1 MNVSQPEPRGARAPT
16 LTRGDDGPHGE
27 VEGGSP
33 DVTTVDHVEFY
44 TADAE
49 ETAHLLRMAYGFRR
63 LGQSGPGLPGQ
74 RTILLGQGG
83 IRLLVTAATDPAH
96 PVAAHVERH
105 GDGVARI
112 GLRVADAAEAYAEA
126 LARGA
131 GSVAEPRRWAD
142 GGTEVVTAEVSGPG
156 ALAHRLVAR
165 RGDAFL
171 PGGIEPL
178 PVAAPAGP
186 DLLEIV
192 DHTAL
197 CVAGGTLDETVRF
210 YTEVFGF
217 KEIFEERVE
226 VGDQAMDSKVVQ
238 SGSGEVTFTI
248 VSPDPAMRPG
258 QLDDF
263 LRANGGAGVQ
273 HLALSTRDIAGVVA
287 TLGARGVRFLKTPES
302 YYDAIERRLGDVGLS
317 VAALRAGNILVDR
330 DHWGEMFQIFTESTV
345 ERRTFFFELIERHGA
360 LTFGSNNIKAL
371 YEAKERARAAAE
383 APA

>member
-1 MNVSQPEPRGARAPT
+1 M
-16 LTRGDDGPHGE
+16 
-27 VEGGSP
+27 

-44 TADAE
+44 VADAE
-49 ETAHLLRMAYGFRR
+49 ETARPLVEAYGFHR
-63 LGQSGPGLPGQ
+63 LGESGPGLPGQ

-83 IRLLVTAATDPAH
+83 IRVLVTAATDPAH

-112 GLRVADAAEAYAEA
+112 AVRVADAAEAYAEA
-126 LARGA
+126 LSRGA
-131 GSVAEPRRWAD
+131 TSVAEPRAWGAD
-142 GGTEVVTAEVSGPG
+142 VVTAEVSGPG
-156 ALAHRLVAR
+156 ALAHRFVER
-165 RGDAFL
+165 RGDGFL
-171 PGGIEPL
+171 PGAIEPL
-178 PVAAPAGP
+178 PADPPSGV
-186 DLLEIV
+186 DMLEIL

-248 VSPDPAMRPG
+248 VSPDPALRPG

-273 HLALSTRDIAGVVA
+273 HLAFSTRDIAGAVA
-287 TLGARGVRFLKTPES
+287 ALSARGVRFLKTPDG
-302 YYDAIERRLGDVGLS
+302 YYDAIEQRLGEVSLS

-360 LTFGSNNIKAL
+360 LTFGSNNIRAL

-383 APA
+383 TRA

>member
-1 MNVSQPEPRGARAPT
+1 M
-16 LTRGDDGPHGE
+16 
-27 VEGGSP
+27 

-49 ETAHLLRMAYGFRR
+49 ETAHHLSAAYGFRR

-74 RTILLGQGG
+74 HTILLGQGG
-83 IRLLVTAATDPAH
+83 IRILVTAATDPAH

-112 GLRVADAAEAYAEA
+112 GLRVADAVEAYGEA

-131 GSVAEPRRWAD
+131 SAVAEPRSW
-142 GGTEVVTAEVSGPG
+142 GGQVVTAEVSGPG
-156 ALAHRLVAR
+156 ALAHRLVER
-165 RGDAFL
+165 KGDRFL
-171 PGGIEPL
+171 PGGIEPVPAE
-178 PVAAPAGP
+178 PVTGSE
-186 DLLEIV
+186 LLEIV

-248 VSPDPAMRPG
+248 VAPDPALRPG

-273 HLALSTRDIAGVVA
+273 HLALSTRDIAGAVA
-287 TLGARGVRFLKTPES
+287 TLGARGVRFLKTPDS
-302 YYDAIERRLGDVGLS
+302 YYDAIEQRLGEVSLS
-317 VAALRAGNILVDR
+317 VAALRAANILVDR

-345 ERRTFFFELIERHGA
+345 ERRTFFLELIERHGA

-371 YEAKERARAAAE
+371 YEAKERARAALE
-383 APA
+383 AQA

>member
-1 MNVSQPEPRGARAPT
+1 M
-16 LTRGDDGPHGE
+16 
-27 VEGGSP
+27 
-33 DVTTVDHVEFY
+33 DVTIVDHVEFY
-44 TADAE
+44 VTDAE
-49 ETAHLLRMAYGFRR
+49 ETARPLVEAYGFRR
-63 LGQSGPGLPGQ
+63 LGESGPGLPGQ

-112 GLRVADAAEAYAEA
+112 ALRVADAAEAYEEA
-126 LARGA
+126 LSRGA
-131 GSVAEPRRWAD
+131 TSVAEPRSWGPD
-142 GGTEVVTAEVSGPG
+142 VVTADVSGPG
-156 ALAHRLVAR
+156 ALAHRFVER
-165 RGDAFL
+165 RGEEFL
-171 PGGIEPL
+171 PGAIEPL
-178 PVAAPAGP
+178 PAGAPS
-186 DLLEIV
+186 DVDMLEIL

-197 CVAGGTLDETVRF
+197 CVAGGALDETVRF

-238 SGSGEVTFTI
+238 SASGEVTFTI
-248 VSPDPAMRPG
+248 VSPDPARKPG

-273 HLALSTRDIAGVVA
+273 HLALSTRDIAGAVA
-287 TLGARGVRFLKTPES
+287 ALGARGVRFLRTPGS
-302 YYDAIERRLGDVGLS
+302 YYDAIERRLGEVSLS

-360 LTFGSNNIKAL
+360 LTFGSNNIRAL

-383 APA
+383 TRV

>member
-1 MNVSQPEPRGARAPT
+1 M
-16 LTRGDDGPHGE
+16 
-27 VEGGSP
+27 

-44 TADAE
+44 AGDAE
-49 ETAHLLRMAYGFRR
+49 RTARHLCTAYGFRR
-63 LGQSGPGLPGQ
+63 LGESGPGLPGQ
-74 RTILLGQGG
+74 RTVLLGQGG
-83 IRLLVTAATDPAH
+83 IHLLVTAATDPAH

-112 GLRVADAAEAYAEA
+112 ALRVADAAEAYAEA
-126 LARGA
+126 VERGA
-131 GSVAEPRRWAD
+131 GVVAAPRVWSA
-142 GGTEVVTAEVSGPG
+142 GGAEVVTAEVSGPG
-156 ALAHRLVAR
+156 VLAHRLVER
-165 RGDAFL
+165 RGPAGAFL
-171 PGGIEPL
+171 PGGIDPL
-178 PVAAPAGP
+178 PPAPATGP

-197 CVAGGTLDETVRF
+197 CVAGGALEETVRF

-248 VSPDPAMRPG
+248 VAPDPALRPG

-273 HLALSTRDIAGVVA
+273 HLALSTRDIAGAVA
-287 TLGARGVRFLKTPES
+287 TLGARGVRFLKTPDS
-302 YYDAIERRLGDVGLS
+302 YYDAIERRLGEVSLS
-317 VAALRAGNILVDR
+317 VAALRAANILVDR

-383 APA
+383 TPA

>member
-1 MNVSQPEPRGARAPT
+1 MDVS
-16 LTRGDDGPHGE
+16 
-27 VEGGSP
+27 
-33 DVTTVDHVEFY
+33 TVDHVEFY
-44 TADAE
+44 VADAE
-49 ETAHLLRMAYGFRR
+49 ETARPLVEAYGFRR
-63 LGQSGPGLPGQ
+63 LGRSGPGLPGQ
-74 RTILLGQGG
+74 RTVLLGQGG
-83 IRLLVTAATDPAH
+83 IRVLVTAATDPAH
-96 PVAAHVERH
+96 AVAAHVERH

-112 GLRVADAAEAYAEA
+112 AMRVADAAEAYTEA
-126 LARGA
+126 VGRGA
-131 GSVAEPRRWAD
+131 APVAEPRAWGAD
-142 GGTEVVTAEVSGPG
+142 VVTAEVSGPG
-156 ALAHRLVAR
+156 ALAHRFVER
-165 RGDAFL
+165 RGDEFL

-178 PVAAPAGP
+178 PAGSQS
-186 DLLEIV
+186 DVDMLEIL

-197 CVAGGTLDETVRF
+197 CVAGGALDETVRF

-248 VSPDPAMRPG
+248 VSPDPALQPG

-273 HLALSTRDIAGVVA
+273 HLALSTRDIAGAVA
-287 TLGARGVRFLKTPES
+287 TLGARGVRFLKTPS
-302 YYDAIERRLGDVGLS
+302 GYYDAIERRLGEVSLS

-383 APA
+383 TRA

>member
-1 MNVSQPEPRGARAPT
+1 M
-16 LTRGDDGPHGE
+16 
-27 VEGGSP
+27 
-33 DVTTVDHVEFY
+33 DVTTIDHVEFY
-44 TADAE
+44 SRDAE
-49 ETAHLLRMAYGFRR
+49 GTAQQLVEAYGFRR
-63 LGQSGPGLPGQ
+63 LGVSGPGLPGQ

-83 IRLLVTAATDPAH
+83 IRVLITAATDPAH

-126 LARGA
+126 LSKGA
-131 GSVAEPRRWAD
+131 SSVAEPRAWGAQ
-142 GGTEVVTAEVSGPG
+142 VVTAEVSGPG
-156 ALAHRLVAR
+156 ALAHRLVER

-171 PGGIEPL
+171 PGGIEQL
-178 PVAAPAGP
+178 PVPPPAGP
-186 DLLEIV
+186 NLLEIL

-197 CVAGGTLDETVRF
+197 CVAGGALDETVRF

-248 VSPDPAMRPG
+248 VSPDPALRPG

-273 HLALSTRDIAGVVA
+273 HLALSTRDIAGAVA
-287 TLGARGVRFLKTPES
+287 TLGARGVRFLKTPDS
-302 YYDAIERRLGDVGLS
+302 YYDAIERRLGEVSLS

-345 ERRTFFFELIERHGA
+345 ERGTFFFEIIERHGA
-360 LTFGSNNIKAL
+360 LTFGSNNIRAL
-371 YEAKERARAAAE
+371 YEAKERSRAADTRA
-383 APA
+383 

>member
-1 MNVSQPEPRGARAPT
+1 M
-16 LTRGDDGPHGE
+16 
-27 VEGGSP
+27 
-33 DVTTVDHVEFY
+33 DVTTVDHVEFH

-49 ETAHLLRMAYGFRR
+49 QTAHQLCTAYGFRR
-63 LGQSGPGLPGQ
+63 LGASGPGLPGQ
-74 RTILLGQGG
+74 RSVLLGQGG
-83 IRLLVTAATDPAH
+83 IRMLVTAATDPAH
-96 PVAAHVERH
+96 PVAVHVERH

-112 GLRVADAAEAYAEA
+112 ALRVPDAAGAYAQA
-126 LARGA
+126 LSRGA
-131 GSVAEPRRWAD
+131 TPVAEPRAWGAD
-142 GGTEVVTAEVSGPG
+142 VVTAEVGGPG
-156 ALAHRLVAR
+156 ALAHRLVER
-165 RGDAFL
+165 RGGEFL

-178 PVAAPAGP
+178 PLPVAAAAGP
-186 DLLEIV
+186 DLLETV
-192 DHTAL
+192 DHVAL
-197 CVAGGTLDETVRF
+197 CVPGGALEETVRF

-248 VSPDPAMRPG
+248 VSPDPALRPG

-273 HLALSTRDIAGVVA
+273 HLALSTRDIAGAVA
-287 TLGARGVRFLKTPES
+287 TLGARGVRFLKTPDS
-302 YYDAIERRLGDVGLS
+302 YYDAIERRLGAVSLS
-317 VAALRAGNILVDR
+317 VAALRAGSILVDR

-383 APA
+383 ARA

>member
-1 MNVSQPEPRGARAPT
+1 M
-16 LTRGDDGPHGE
+16 
-27 VEGGSP
+27 

-44 TADAE
+44 AGDAE
-49 ETAHLLRMAYGFRR
+49 QTARHLAEAYGFRR

-83 IRLLVTAATDPAH
+83 IRVLVTAATDPAH

-126 LARGA
+126 VSRGA
-131 GSVAEPRRWAD
+131 SPLAEPRAW
-142 GGTEVVTAEVSGPG
+142 GPGVVTAEVSGPG
-156 ALAHRLVAR
+156 ALAHRLVER

-197 CVAGGTLDETVRF
+197 CVPGGALDETVRF

-248 VSPDPAMRPG
+248 VAPDPALRPG

-273 HLALSTRDIAGVVA
+273 HLALSTRDIAGAVA
-287 TLGARGVRFLKTPES
+287 TFGARGVRFLKTPES
-302 YYDAIERRLGDVGLS
+302 YYDAIERRLGEVGLS
-317 VAALRAGNILVDR
+317 VAALRGGNILVDR

-345 ERRTFFFELIERHGA
+345 ERRTFFFEVIERHGA

-371 YEAKERARAAAE
+371 YEAKERARAAAQ
-383 APA
+383 ARA

>member
-1 MNVSQPEPRGARAPT
+1 M
-16 LTRGDDGPHGE
+16 
-27 VEGGSP
+27 

-44 TADAE
+44 TGDAE
-49 ETAHLLRMAYGFRR
+49 ETARLLQNAYGFRR
-63 LGQSGPGLPGQ
+63 LGESGPGLPGQ
-74 RTILLGQGG
+74 RTILLAQSG

-112 GLRVADAAEAYAEA
+112 GLRVSDVAEAYAEA

-131 GSVAEPRRWAD
+131 TSVAAPRAWGA
-142 GGTEVVTAEVSGPG
+142 EVVTAEVSGPG
-156 ALAHRLVAR
+156 ALAYRLVER

-171 PGGIEPL
+171 PGGIDPL
-178 PVAAPAGP
+178 PAAPPPGP
-186 DLLEIV
+186 ELLEIV

-197 CVAGGTLDETVRF
+197 CVPGGALEETVRF

-248 VSPDPAMRPG
+248 VSPDPALKPG

-273 HLALSTRDIAGVVA
+273 HLALSTRDIAGAVA
-287 TLGARGVRFLKTPES
+287 TLGARGVRFLKTPDS
-302 YYDAIERRLGDVGLS
+302 YYDAIERRLGEVSLS

-345 ERRTFFFELIERHGA
+345 RRRTFFFELIERHGA

-383 APA
+383 TRA